1 VGSRL
6 KVRNE
11 FVVCSAFNPETG
23 HKLFVEVTKLLL
35 VEALF
40 YDRTVQRVERD
51 DPDTTTDE
59 ITAIPG
65 WLTVVGTKVYRVS
78 QIPVEDVSSNLPV
91 FQVIVEWEDLSVK
104 PQELH

>member
-1 VGSRL
+1 L

-40 YDRTVQRVERD
+40 YDRTVT
-51 DPDTTTDE
+51 DTTTDE
-59 ITAIPG
+59 VTAIPG
-65 WLTVVGTKVYRVS
+65 WLTVVGTKVYRVT
-78 QIPVEDVSSNLPV
+78 QIPVEDVDSNLPV